1 MKRNAKKRTVLVVLW
16 LAGSAGRKQLTGI
29 LQYVNAGHPWSIR
42 LITDPKDFTDEAIR
56 QAETDGVHGFLVHA
70 NAQVGTALAAS
81 TVPTVLLDFPP
92 LALRSRKNAIA
103 LILDGDEQ
111 IGRTAA
117 DYFLRLG
124 NFASFAF
131 VPDEQNRGWSRLR
144 ERGYKT
150 TLDEHGR
157 PCQVYGRGK
166 GNLSDWLKTLTRP
179 AAVFTAYDLRAQE
192 TIEACKTAKLS
203 IPGQVAVLGVDNDEL
218 ICDYTTPSISSIRID
233 HETLGAEAA
242 KLLDRMMRT
251 PSAASPKPVFMS
263 AGVVVER
270 ESTAPTPPAAHLVA
284 RALAYIHA
292 HASECISVSDVV
304 RHLGISR
311 RLADRR
317 FGAATGTSIRRAI
330 EDRRLALVKE
340 RLASTRLPID
350 KISRLCGYAN
360 AQRLKYVFKAR
371 FGMPMTTWRAREQ
384 ADRRQ
389 P

>member
-1 MKRNAKKRTVLVVLW
+1 MVVLW

-42 LITDPKDFTDEAIR
+42 LVTDPKDFTDDAIR
-56 QAETDGVHGFLVHA
+56 QAEADGVNGFLVHA

-81 TVPTVLLDFPP
+81 TIPTVLLDFPP
-92 LALRSRKNAIA
+92 PALRKRTKAIA

-117 DYFLRLG
+117 DYFLKLG

-150 TLDEHGR
+150 ALNEHDR
-157 PCQVYGRGK
+157 PCRVYGRDK
-166 GNLSDWLKTLTRP
+166 GALSDWLKTLTRP

-192 TIEACKTAKLS
+192 TIEACKAAKLS
-203 IPGQVAVLGVDNDEL
+203 IPDQVAVLGVDNDEL
-218 ICDYTTPSISSIRID
+218 ICDYTTPSISSVRID

-242 KLLDRMMRT
+242 KLLDRLMRT
-251 PSAASPKPVFMS
+251 PSAVRPKPVFMP

-284 RALAYIHA
+284 RALDYIRA
-292 HASECISVSDVV
+292 HAAERISVSDVV

-311 RLADRR
+311 RLADAR
-317 FGAATGTSIRRAI
+317 FGAATGSSIRRAI
-330 EDRRLALVKE
+330 EDRRLALVQE
-340 RLASTRLPID
+340 RLKATSLSID
-350 KISRLCGYAN
+350 KVARLCGYVHP
-360 AQRLKYVFKAR
+360 QRLKYVFKAR
-371 FGMPMTTWRAREQ
+371 FGMSMSDWRNQARHPREI
-384 ADRRQ
+384 R
-389 P
+389 

>member
-1 MKRNAKKRTVLVVLW
+1 MVVLW

-42 LITDPKDFTDEAIR
+42 LITDPKDFTDDAIR
-56 QAETDGVHGFLVHA
+56 QAEADGVNGFLVHA

-81 TVPTVLLDFPP
+81 TIPTVLLDFPP
-92 LALRSRKNAIA
+92 PALRKRTKSIA

-117 DYFLRLG
+117 DYFLELG

-144 ERGYKT
+144 ERGYKMA
-150 TLDEHGR
+150 LNERDR
-157 PCQVYGRGK
+157 PCRVYGRDK
-166 GNLSDWLKTLTRP
+166 GALSDWLKTLTRP

-192 TIEACKTAKLS
+192 TIEACKAARLS
-203 IPGQVAVLGVDNDEL
+203 IPDQVAVLGVDNDEL
-218 ICDYTTPSISSIRID
+218 ICDYTTPSISSVRID

-251 PSAASPKPVFMS
+251 PSAVRPKPVFMP

-284 RALAYIHA
+284 RALDYIRA
-292 HASECISVSDVV
+292 HAAERISVSDVV

-311 RLADRR
+311 RLADAR

-330 EDRRLALVKE
+330 EDRRLTLVQE
-340 RLASTRLPID
+340 RLKATSLSID
-350 KISRLCGYAN
+350 KVARLCGYAN
-360 AQRLKYVFKAR
+360 PQRLKYVFKAR
-371 FGMPMTTWRAREQ
+371 FGMSMSDWRDHARCPREI
-384 ADRRQ
+384 R
-389 P
+389 

>member
-1 MKRNAKKRTVLVVLW
+1 MVVLW

-42 LITDPKDFTDEAIR
+42 LITDPKDFTDDAIR
-56 QAETDGVHGFLVHA
+56 QAKAEGVNGFLVHA

-81 TVPTVLLDFPP
+81 TIPTVLLDFPP
-92 LALRSRKNAIA
+92 PALRKRTTSIA

-117 DYFLRLG
+117 DYFLKLG

-144 ERGYKT
+144 ERGYKAR
-150 TLDEHGR
+150 LNEHDR
-157 PCQVYGRGK
+157 PCRVYGRDK
-166 GNLSDWLKTLTRP
+166 GTLSDWLKALTRP
-179 AAVFTAYDLRAQE
+179 VAVFTAYDLRAQE
-192 TIEACKTAKLS
+192 TIEACKAARLS
-203 IPGQVAVLGVDNDEL
+203 IPDQVAVLGVDNDEL
-218 ICDYTTPSISSIRID
+218 ICDYTTPSISSVRID

-251 PSAASPKPVFMS
+251 PSAVRPKPVFMP

-270 ESTAPTPPAAHLVA
+270 ESTAPTPPTAHLVA
-284 RALAYIHA
+284 RALDYIRA
-292 HASECISVSDVV
+292 HAEERISVSDVV

-311 RLADRR
+311 RLADAR

-330 EDRRLALVKE
+330 EDRRLTLVQE
-340 RLASTRLPID
+340 RLKATSLSID
-350 KISRLCGYAN
+350 KVARLCGYAN
-360 AQRLKYVFKAR
+360 PQRLKYVFKAR
-371 FGMPMTTWRAREQ
+371 FGMSMSDWRDHARCPREI
-384 ADRRQ
+384 R
-389 P
+389 

>member
-42 LITDPKDFTDEAIR
+42 LITDPKDFTDEAIHK
-56 QAETDGVHGFLVHA
+56 AEADGTHGFLVHA
-70 NAQVGTALAAS
+70 NAQVGTALARS

-92 LALRSRKNAIA
+92 PALRNRKKSIA

-111 IGRTAA
+111 IGQTAA
-117 DYFLRLG
+117 EYFLRLG

-150 TLDEHGR
+150 TLGAHSR
-157 PCQVYGRGK
+157 PCQTYGASK
-166 GNLSDWLKTLTRP
+166 GLLADWLLALPKP

-192 TIEACKTAKLS
+192 TIEACKEAKLS
-203 IPGQVAVLGVDNDEL
+203 IPKQVAVLGVDNDEL
-218 ICDYTTPSISSIRID
+218 ICDYTSPSISSIRID

-242 KLLDRMMRT
+242 KLLDRLMDA
-251 PSAASPKPVFMS
+251 PSGRSPKPVFMP
-263 AGVVVER
+263 AGTVVER
-270 ESTAPTPPAAHLVA
+270 ESTAPTAPTARLVA
-284 RALAYIHA
+284 RALSFISA
-292 HASECISVSDVV
+292 HAADGISVADVV
-304 RHLGISR
+304 SHLGVSR
-311 RLADRR
+311 RLADAR
-317 FGAATGTSIRRAI
+317 FSAVTGTSIRRAI
-330 EDRRLALVKE
+330 EDRRLALVRE
-340 RLASTRLPID
+340 RLKTTRLTIE

-360 AQRLKYVFKAR
+360 TQRLKYVFKAR
-371 FGMPMTTWRAREQ
+371 FGISMSQWRADSTAAPRK
-384 ADRRQ
+384 